1 VIVYFDTSALVALY
15 VSDRCSRAA
24 RAARDGSDRIATSLL
39 AYPEA
44 LAALSALK
52 RGRGLRPRDH
62 DRAVTRFLEDWN
74 TFHRVRLDSRV
85 LPEAR
90 RLLKHYALTGA
101 DAVHL
106 ASANLM
112 ARAFSATGETIRFA
126 CDDRRLADAADDD
139 GLELAWR
146 VP

>member
-1 VIVYFDTSALVALY
+1 MIAYFDTSALVALY
-15 VSDRCSRAA
+15 VNDRCSRDA
-24 RAARDGSDRIATSLL
+24 RAVRDESGRIATSLL
-39 AYPEA
+39 AYPET

-62 DRAVTRFLEDWN
+62 DRAVTQFLADWDR
-74 TFHRVRLDSRV
+74 FHRVRLDSRV

-106 ASANLM
+106 ASANLL

-126 CDDRRLADAADDD
+126 CDDRRLADAAADD
-139 GLELAWR
+139 GLELAWL